1 MDSCIASL
9 EAAMGEIKDVAHRI
23 EAPPIDPAGSLLG
36 GDFETAGSYALKQFA
51 PLIGMLEQ
59 ILVLRKQQDQ
69 DRQERSEIYSMLDLF
84 RTAKEMGL
92 TLPEDTQA
100 RLEAILASRLN
111 TEQP

>member
-1 MDSCIASL
+1 
-9 EAAMGEIKDVAHRI
+9 
-23 EAPPIDPAGSLLG
+23 
-36 GDFETAGSYALKQFA
+36 
-51 PLIGMLEQ
+51 MLEQ